1 MSGHSYGSGR
11 RRSRR
16 SGWQRRLSR
25 VMGYLLA
32 CSIGIIGVA
41 IAMIGLNAGGR
52 SDDPAEVWA
61 GLIIGAI
68 LLVSAIVWLICLLAS
83 YSRRY

>member
-1 MSGHSYGSGR
+1 MDGHSHGIGR

-16 SGWQRRLSR
+16 GRWQRRLSR
-25 VMGYLLA
+25 VMSYLLA
-32 CSIGIIGVA
+32 CLIGTIGVS
-41 IAMIGLNAGGR
+41 IAMIGVNAGGR

-68 LLVSAIVWLICLLAS
+68 FLISAIVWLICLAAS